1 MKIKYL
7 SGLLLLSGAL
17 FVAACSDDDD
27 YYASTTPIVTSV
39 TTGDALVTATTAQIP
54 TGTVTS
60 LKGANAASYTVGVV
74 YSTADDPTQG
84 GTMVEGTYADDTIS
98 ATLSGLQTGVT
109 YHYATYVCLQ
119 NRVYKYGDVKT
130 LVTTQAV
137 AHNADATDISYT
149 RATFAPTFS
158 GPVAADGATTGFK
171 IARTAD
177 KQVLLDG
184 IDYQPGNAA
193 GAWPATIKGLLPG
206 TTYYYVPYIKL
217 GNGYVMGEVKEL
229 TTKTQD
235 MEYVDMGLSV
245 LWAKFNLG
253 AEAEE
258 EAGTYFGYGD
268 ATGQQL
274 STDLADYPSQDISD
288 TEFDITNGVT
298 IDGTSPMLSA
308 MPTLDQVKEL
318 INNTSK
324 KIETVNGVRGI
335 RFTAA
340 NGNSI
345 FLPYTGYRDG
355 AEFIEDGKAFYWTG
369 SVSKVN
375 SAYANTLTF
384 DDNVV
389 KNGNSLR
396 YYGIPLRTVR
406 PYAELKP
413 NGTGALAVG
422 DLENNGRIRIEIYNE
437 YGSTKGNSV
446 IDPSS
451 VKFNQNMVVTFKL
464 SGLNDNYKASAA
476 KSNVAGLEF
485 ADASW
490 DPSRWSSLSGE
501 GDDARYDANVTGD
514 GTYTVWMET
523 GGNQAD
529 GAVVFCIDINNLA
542 NDLVDASKVKAEIVS
557 IKLDADVTQPVRQD
571 LVSFGNKDGNG
582 TDGRIEI
589 YNEYG
594 TSGASAQGY
603 YNNILDFTGNM
614 AVNFT
619 ISGIDGNLK
628 DGATKN
634 YRTELSFAD
643 QDWNPSYWGG
653 SSFGQ
658 AHVTGDGTYTVFYTF
673 NAECKGAVVWTI
685 ELYDLWKDLVDPTKV
700 KVTVNSVTT
709 PCKN

>member
-7 SGLLLLSGAL
+7 SGLLLLSGVM

-27 YYASTTPIVTSV
+27 YSASTTPIVTSV

-84 GTMVEGTYADDTIS
+84 GTMVEGTYADDTVS
-98 ATLSGLQTGVT
+98 TTLSGLQTGVT

-137 AHNADATDISYT
+137 AQNADATDISYT
-149 RATFAPTFS
+149 QATFAPTFS
-158 GPVAADGATTGFK
+158 GTQAGDGATTGFK
-171 IARTAD
+171 IARSAD
-177 KQVLLDG
+177 TQTLLDG
-184 IDYQPGNAA
+184 IDYQPSGS
-193 GAWPATIKGLLPG
+193 WPSVIKGLLPG
-206 TTYYYVPYIKL
+206 TTYYYAPYIKI
-217 GNGYVMGEVKEL
+217 GDGYVMGEVKEL

-245 LWAKFNLG
+245 MWAKYNLG

-258 EAGTYFGYGD
+258 ETGTYFGYGD
-268 ATGQQL
+268 ATGGLL

-288 TEFDITNGVT
+288 TEFDITNGVS

-308 MPTLDQVKEL
+308 MPTLAQVQEL

-324 KIETVNGVRGI
+324 EIVTVNGVRGI

-355 AEFIEDGKAFYWTG
+355 AEFVDDGKAFYWTG
-369 SVSKVN
+369 TVSKVN
-375 SAYANTLTF
+375 SSYANTLTF
-384 DDNVV
+384 DESVV

-396 YYGIPLRTVR
+396 YYGIPVRTVR

-413 NGTGALAVG
+413 NGTGSLAVG
-422 DLENNGRIRIEIYNE
+422 DIEGNGRIRIEIYNE
-437 YGSTKGNSV
+437 YGSTKGNSI

-451 VKFNQNMVVTFKL
+451 VKFSQNMVVTFKI
-464 SGLNDNYKASAA
+464 SGLNDNYKDGAA
-476 KSNVAGLEF
+476 KSNIAGLEF

-490 DPSRWSSLSGE
+490 DPSRWSALSGE
-501 GDDARYDANVTGD
+501 GEDAKYDANITGD

-523 GGNQAD
+523 GGSQAE
-529 GAVVFCIDINNLA
+529 GAVVFCIDINNLD
-542 NDLVDASKVKAEIVS
+542 NDLVDASKVTAEIVS
-557 IKLDADVTQPVRQD
+557 IKLDADVSQPVNQS
-571 LVSFGNKDGNG
+571 LVNFNNKDGNG

-594 TSGASAQGY
+594 TSGSTSQGY
-603 YNNILDFTGNM
+603 YNSILNFTGNM
-614 AVNFT
+614 IVNFT

-628 DGATKN
+628 SDASKN
-634 YRTELSFAD
+634 YRTELSYAAAS
-643 QDWNPSYWGG
+643 WYPSYWGG
-653 SSFGQ
+653 SSYGR
-658 AHVTGDGTYTVFYTF
+658 AYVTGDGTYSVF
-673 NAECKGAVVWTI
+673 ASLPDACSGAVVWTI
-685 ELYDLWKDLVDPTKV
+685 ELYDLWKDLVDPSKV
-700 KVTVNSVTT
+700 SVTINSVTT
-709 PCKN
+709 PSKN